1 MAIRWREESRQEVGL
16 KFNDPASR
24 REWLFTGSNDRNAII
39 AAAAAVIP
47 AIDVVAGVP
56 LFYDH
61 HDIKEESTGAWRVK
75 VEWRKNPT
83 YWELSIDTTG
93 GTGKILQSFAT
104 VRGYDCDGTM
114 RTFNQDPRHWIDTG
128 LIPDF
133 QRAIGVNGNN
143 IEGVDVVIPKF
154 DFSINYKLRMS
165 TLSSLYLMT
174 LYDLTGKVNDK
185 DYVLAWKGQML
196 TFRAGDLRF
205 LGAPAKM
212 SSDDNLDITYR
223 FSASKRIEVYEADSI
238 WLATSDYDAGDLV
251 EHLDEDS
258 VPRVYRCLVGQ
269 TAFDE
274 NEPPNAD
281 FWEPANLTIGDSLPI
296 EKRGWEYLWVRY
308 EEGLDRETNQMVRR
322 PIAAYVEQVCRYGNF
337 NLLGI

>member
-1 MAIRWREESRQEVGL
+1 MTIRWREESRQEIGL

-24 REWLFTGSNDRNAII
+24 REWLFTGSTDRNAII
-39 AAAAAVIP
+39 ATAAAVIP
-47 AIDVVAGVP
+47 AIDVVGGVP

-104 VRGYDCDGTM
+104 VRGYDCEGAG
-114 RTFNQDPRHWIDTG
+114 RALGLDPQQWLDAK
-128 LIPDF
+128 LIPNF

-154 DFSINYKLRMS
+154 DFSINYKLRLS

-185 DYVLAWKGQML
+185 DYTLAWKGQTL
-196 TFRAGDLRF
+196 TFRRGDLRF

-212 SSDDNLDITYR
+212 SSEDNLDITFR
-223 FSASKRIEVYEADSI
+223 FSASKRIEVYQPNQI
-238 WLATSDYDAGDLV
+238 WFLGGDYLAGDLV
-251 EHLDEDS
+251 EHLDDDG
-258 VPRVYRCLVGQ
+258 VPRVYRCLIGH
-269 TAFDE
+269 TAVPGT
-274 NEPPNAD
+274 EPPAAD
-281 FWEPANLTIGDSLPI
+281 LWETANLTIGDSLPI

-308 EEGLDRETNQMVRR
+308 EEALDRETNQMVRR
-322 PIAAYVEQVCRYGNF
+322 PIAVYVEQVCRYGNLD
-337 NLLGI
+337 LLGI

>member
-16 KFNDPASR
+16 KFNDPVSR

-47 AIDVVAGVP
+47 AIDVVGGVP

-104 VRGYDCDGTM
+104 VRGYDCDGTG
-114 RTFNQDPRHWIDTG
+114 RILDLDPREWIDTG
-128 LIPDF
+128 LIPNF
-133 QRAIGVNGNN
+133 QRAIGVNGNH

-154 DFSINYKLRMS
+154 DFTINCKLRLS
-165 TLSSLYLMT
+165 TVSSLYLMT
-174 LYDLTGKVNDK
+174 LYDLTGKVNDQ
-185 DYVLAWKGQML
+185 DFLLAWKGQTL

-223 FSASKRIEVYEADSI
+223 FSASKGIAVYRADRV
-238 WLATSDYDAGDLV
+238 WVPAVDYHWGDLV
-251 EHLDEDS
+251 EHVDADG
-258 VPRVYRCLVGQ
+258 VPRVYRCLVGHAAGAG
-269 TAFDE
+269 TA
-274 NEPPNAD
+274 PPHAD
-281 FWEPANLTIGDSLPI
+281 LWEHANLTIGDSLPI

-308 EEGLDRETNQMVRR
+308 EEGLDRETNQLVRR
-322 PIAAYVEQVCRYGNF
+322 PIAVYVEQVCRYGNF
-337 NLLGI
+337 DLLGI